1 MFFFYL
7 VIMALFC
14 LALYKIL
21 FVIDIEL
28 DVTTD
33 LDLKY
38 NEKDIRLCLMFSIRM
53 HIK

>member
-1 MFFFYL
+1 MISFCL

-33 LDLKY
+33 LDLNTMKKIY
-38 NEKDIRLCLMFSIRM
+38 VYV
-53 HIK
+53 